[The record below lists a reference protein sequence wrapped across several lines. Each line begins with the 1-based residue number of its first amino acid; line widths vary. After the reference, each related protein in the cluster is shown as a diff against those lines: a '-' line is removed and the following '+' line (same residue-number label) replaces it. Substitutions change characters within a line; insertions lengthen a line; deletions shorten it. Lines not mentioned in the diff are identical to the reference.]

1 MKNKISFFVF
11 HFALFLMCLL
21 AFCSGCGS
29 IKSKRVE
36 VMTGSNDVWTAKP
49 SQSVNVKVVCEL

>member
-1 MKNKISFFVF
+1 MKVSFFLF
-11 HFALFLMCLL
+11 HFVLFVICVLT
-21 AFCSGCGS
+21 FCSGCGS

-36 VMTGSNDVWTAKP
+36 VMTGSPNVWTANP